1 MTPQQQGRFCDSCQK
16 CVVDFTGFTD
26 AQLYQFIAEHKG
38 QKVCGRFRST
48 QLNRQIN
55 IPPQPHSQLYKWI
68 IAAGLA
74 LVFVAAPEGR
84 VFAQAPL
91 VAQELTNTHTQEQ
104 KDSSNKENT
113 FTIKGTVVDENK
125 EPIINAVVTIL
136 LGNATKGATVTDLD
150 GNFEIG
156 SSSAG
161 TFMLMVKSL
170 GYDSYTKMFEINR
183 SRSGVEIVLNLDNR
197 EIMGDMIHIEYKV
210 PLINPFEGGTSKTIT
225 SDEIERGAW

>member
-26 AQLYQFIAEHKG
+26 AQLYQFIKEHHG

-84 VFAQAPL
+84 AFAQAPKAVEQTPIPQDADKTKADSFSIVGL
-91 VAQELTNTHTQEQ
+91 TLGTQNEVVSGVKIKVYEGGKEVATAYSDDDAQYVIKNLPLGRYDVTAEYDGYRKLIMQGVIVSNKHFTEIKWKMVAATAKDSLPIVTEYRVPLSDKFLGGSTNTMT
-104 KDSSNKENT
+104 
-113 FTIKGTVVDENK
+113 G
-125 EPIINAVVTIL
+125 
-136 LGNATKGATVTDLD
+136 
-150 GNFEIG
+150 
-156 SSSAG
+156 
-161 TFMLMVKSL
+161 
-170 GYDSYTKMFEINR
+170 
-183 SRSGVEIVLNLDNR
+183 
-197 EIMGDMIHIEYKV
+197 
-210 PLINPFEGGTSKTIT
+210 
-225 SDEIERGAW
+225 EIETTKH